1 MKKVLLVGI
10 GDFKVSDDKDIIIK
24 TLALG
29 SCVAVTLFGKNSLVT
44 GMAHIALPSSS
55 INIPKAKELPAYFAD
70 TGISVLLK
78 EMKKLD
84 PTGEFYA
91 KIAGGASIL
100 DDKKIFNIGSRNVSI
115 IKQILR
121 TLRIPVMAE
130 NTEGKISRTVSVN
143 IEAKMLLIT
152 HKNLYWEI

>member
-1 MKKVLLVGI
+1 MNKVLLVGI
-10 GDFKVSDDKDIIIK
+10 GDFKVSNDKNIIIK

-55 INIPKAKELPAYFAD
+55 INTEKAKIQPAYFAD
-70 TGISVLLK
+70 TGIPVLLK

-84 PTGEFYA
+84 ITGEFYA
-91 KIAGGASIL
+91 KLAGGASIL
-100 DDKKIFNIGSRNVSI
+100 DDKKIFNIGSRNVAI
-115 IKQILR
+115 IRQMLR
-121 TLRIPVMAE
+121 TLRIPIMSE
-130 NTEGKISRTVSVN
+130 NTEGNISRTVSVN
-143 IEAKMLLIT
+143 IEAKTLLIT